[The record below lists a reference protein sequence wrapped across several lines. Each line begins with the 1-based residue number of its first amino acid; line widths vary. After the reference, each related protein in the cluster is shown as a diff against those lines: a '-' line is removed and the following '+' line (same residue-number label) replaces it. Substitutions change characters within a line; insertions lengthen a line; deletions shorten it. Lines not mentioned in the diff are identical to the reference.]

1 MKNKIAIRLKNNGNN
16 YLSFEEVTEII
27 PETNYVTINDKNY
40 KKLINKEDV
49 NLTSRNINKDEDL
62 YLVLDL
68 DKLVAEALKEGATKE
83 NAKAVVKRNL
93 AKLAYNIEQ
102 IKPDFADDVLSLT
115 LSFVKEKKMEIN
127 IQAIDPDV
135 VIDKIKEK
143 VVAQDEIVEK
153 VVRYIHRN
161 QMIIET
167 QTDEEI
173 ERKKG
178 NLIIDGPTGTGK
190 TYIMKQVARNMK
202 LPIVITQATA
212 YTSTGYRGVELQKM
226 LVELLKVT
234 DGD

>member
-16 YLSFEEVTEII
+16 YFTFEEVTEII
-27 PETNYVTINDKNY
+27 PETNCVTINDKNY
-40 KKLINKEDV
+40 KKIVSKEDIT
-49 NLTSRNINKDEDL
+49 LTSRNINKEEDL

-68 DKLVAEALKEGATKE
+68 DKLVAEAVKEGTTEEK
-83 NAKAVVKRNL
+83 AKDVVKRNL

-115 LSFVKEKKMEIN
+115 LSYIKEKKMEIN
-127 IQAIDPDV
+127 IQDIDPEV

-143 VVAQDEIVEK
+143 VVAQDEALET

-173 ERKKG
+173 EWDAYL
-178 NLIIDGPTGTGK
+178 NLEKIEDIIQEVKPDAVVTC
-190 TYIMKQVARNMK
+190 
-202 LPIVITQATA
+202 AT
-212 YTSTGYRGVELQKM
+212 V
-226 LVELLKVT
+226 
-234 DGD
+234 